1 MPYGLP
7 SAITLQRDETALNLD
22 RIDEDGG
29 RHPVIIAHEGTVVM
43 PQHQLADQD
52 GWDGEWLCID
62 RNGKQ
67 LAILG
72 EKLRLSAALRSA

>member
-7 SAITLQRDETALNLD
+7 SAITLQRDELALNLD
-22 RIDEDGG
+22 RIDEDDGG
-29 RHPVIIAHEGTVVM
+29 HPVVTVPNGTVVL
-43 PQHQLADQD
+43 PVHQLADQD

-62 RNGKQ
+62 RHGKR

-72 EKLRLSAALRSA
+72 EKLMLSL

>member
-7 SAITLQRDETALNLD
+7 SSIFLSRSEWALEYQTGDPVQLTA
-22 RIDEDGG
+22 
-29 RHPVIIAHEGTVVM
+29 GTVVH
-43 PQHQLADQD
+43 PKYPLADQD

-62 RNGKQ
+62 RHGKR

-72 EKLRLSAALRSA
+72 EKLRLSI